1 MDNSNRLSKNA
12 LSSNYFQLQ
21 DYYLLPFKRPILL
34 PSPLPSILF
43 IIMLLFP
50 YLLLSSPLGYYHTT
64 PLCTNPYLT
73 QRDHRVVGAEYKTS
87 VTYSLTLVSAEFLNT
102 YSLQQQLYYEYND
115 NCCLADQSLRKC
127 QSRFGKYAPSGQVRY
142 VNTGLYP
149 IVFDNVPLP
158 VIDIFFPFTLHCL
171 ASSISCN
178 SISPVFTLHLRIF
191 QKEANSIA

>member
-34 PSPLPSILF
+34 PSPLPFSSSSSCF
-43 IIMLLFP
+43 CFP
-50 YLLLSSPLGYYHTT
+50 ICFFLHLQDTT
-64 PLCTNPYLT
+64 TTLRTNPYLT

-102 YSLQQQLYYEYND
+102 YSLQQLYYEYND

-158 VIDIFFPFTLHCL
+158 VIDIFFPFSLHCHGL
-171 ASSISCN
+171 
-178 SISPVFTLHLRIF
+178 
-191 QKEANSIA
+191 